1 MAYLRG
7 ESYVDGNLIVEG
19 ALKVS
24 KLQTT
29 DGNLPALGTSYGKN
43 HLVIFQDDKGTIGEA
58 KIMTSSASEP
68 EMSISEANYT
78 SYLDFNYYSSCIRVR
93 SRDIT
98 LNEKSMTWGY

>member
-29 DGNLPALGTSYGKN
+29 DG
-43 HLVIFQDDKGTIGEA
+43 KGTIGNS
-58 KIMTSSASEP
+58 KI
-68 EMSISEANYT
+68 YT
-78 SYLDFNYYSSCIRVR
+78 STAASVIPDVDDVDGSHYLYINYYSSNMKVVNK
-93 SRDIT
+93 DIT
-98 LNEKSMTWGY
+98 LNEKTRTWGCV